1 MSLSE
6 PQIVLWPRAMVDPSG
21 VRTHK
26 PRTTGLTMVMDKGLG
41 ANAFTDLLS
50 SAHEHIDIIKL
61 GFGTAAVTPAPLLSW
76 KLDTARQYG
85 VTVMPGGTFLEY
97 AVAKGMVEPFF
108 HMMKE
113 MGFTGIEVSDGTIA
127 LPRQKRNDLIQ
138 RAREEGFFVCSEYG
152 KKAAGS
158 TFVWDDVLEAFN
170 EDIAHGAEWMTLEGR
185 ESGAGVGVFDD
196 RGSCDTEMVSLIA
209 EAVHSPQ
216 RLMWEAPRKDQQTA
230 ILRTLGP
237 QANLGNI
244 APDDIIACEALRRGL
259 RSDTMGHL
267 LDTVK

>member
-1 MSLSE
+1 MGLSE
-6 PQIVLWPRAMVDPSG
+6 PQIEQWPCAMADPSG
-21 VRTHK
+21 VRTRK

-50 SAHEHIDIIKL
+50 TAHEHIDIIKL
-61 GFGTAAVTPAPLLSW
+61 GFGTAAVTPTPLLSW

-85 VTVMPGGTFLEY
+85 VMVMPGGTFLEY
-97 AVAKGMVEPFF
+97 AVVKGMVEPFF

-113 MGFTGIEVSDGTIA
+113 TGFTGIEVSDGTIA
-127 LPRQKRNDLIQ
+127 LPRQKRNELIQ

-152 KKAAGS
+152 KKAASS
-158 TFVWDDVLEAFN
+158 TFIWDDVVEAFN
-170 EDIAHGAEWMTLEGR
+170 EDIAHGSEWMTLEGR
-185 ESGAGVGVFDD
+185 ESGAGVGVYDEH
-196 RGSCDTEMVSLIA
+196 GGCDTEMVSMIA

-216 RLMWEAPRKDQQTA
+216 RLMWESPRKEQQTA

-259 RSDTMGHL
+259 RSDTMGHF
-267 LDTVK
+267 LDTMK